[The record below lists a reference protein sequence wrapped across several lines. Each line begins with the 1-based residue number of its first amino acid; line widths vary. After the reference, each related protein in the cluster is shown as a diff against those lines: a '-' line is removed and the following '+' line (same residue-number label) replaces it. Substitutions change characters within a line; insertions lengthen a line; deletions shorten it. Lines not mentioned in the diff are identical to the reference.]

1 MTTTAPGRIL
11 FAAWL
16 AAFATFPVTSPAAD
30 PSVEEMIEALAVG
43 KRAPPAEGSRTRGL
57 RPAPASATA
66 VPREGKLQ
74 LTVQFEFASARISTE
89 SREVLQRLATAM
101 KSPALSGLSYRI
113 EGHTDAIGDGAA
125 NIRLSERRA
134 KAVLDFLQGA
144 SGVDGARLAAIGM
157 GSAKPR
163 DPDNP
168 RAAVNRRVV
177 IVSLEAVPASAPVA
191 AAKGPPDGAG
201 TVERL
206 QGQLQVRRGAS
217 NSVLQLG
224 SRVREGDL
232 LTTAA
237 EATALVRLDDGANL
251 LLRAN
256 SVLRVASL
264 RLAGDPSGWR
274 QAFEL
279 VVGAFRY
286 VTGALGGNRPDAVG
300 FSTALA
306 TVGIRGT
313 DIDVVHKP
321 EAGGWGE
328 VGTYVKVNKGAAAVD
343 GVDGSRVELGRLE
356 QAFAGERRPV
366 TRGMAPAPAAV
377 RLKEPAGVFQTGALD
392 EILEGR

>member
-16 AAFATFPVTSPAAD
+16 AAFAAFPATSQAAD
-30 PSVEEMIEALAVG
+30 PSVEEMIEALAAGRRV
-43 KRAPPAEGSRTRGL
+43 PPAEGSRTRGL
-57 RPAPASATA
+57 RPAQASATA
-66 VPREGKLQ
+66 VPREGRLQ
-74 LTVQFEFASARISTE
+74 LTVQFDFASARISTD

-113 EGHTDAIGDGAA
+113 EGHTDAVGDGAA

-144 SGVDGARLAAIGM
+144 SGVEASRLAAIGM

-177 IVSLEAVPASAPVA
+177 VVSLEAAPAPVA
-191 AAKGPPDGAG
+191 AAKGPPEGAG

-206 QGQLQVRRGAS
+206 QGQLQVRRGPS
-217 NSVLQLG
+217 NSVLQVG
-224 SRVREGDL
+224 SRVREGDV
-232 LTTAA
+232 LTTSA
-237 EATALVRLDDGANL
+237 EATALLRLDDGANL

-256 SVLRVASL
+256 SVLRVAGL
-264 RLAGDPSGWR
+264 KLAGDPSGWK

-286 VTGALGGNRPDAVG
+286 LTGALGGNRPDAVA
-300 FSTALA
+300 FSTSLA

-343 GVDGSRVELGRLE
+343 GVDGTRVELGRLE
-356 QAFAGERRPV
+356 QAFAGERKPV
-366 TRGMAPAPAAV
+366 MRGMAPAPAAV
-377 RLKEPAGVFQTGALD
+377 RLKEPAGVFETGALD
-392 EILEGR
+392 GILEER